1 MKLSENWSEYETDE
15 KNTNAFF
22 DTTKGTGNLR
32 ITPMNYDMKNSTEY
46 LNRMRTEKNAEKIN
60 WKNVE
65 GIYYVENK
73 NNEEIN
79 IGI

>member
-1 MKLSENWSEYETDE
+1 
-15 KNTNAFF
+15 
-22 DTTKGTGNLR
+22 
-32 ITPMNYDMKNSTEY
+32 MNYDMKNSTEY